1 MILSKIIY
9 GSKEYDESLI
19 LRDEILRKPLGVS
32 IFNQD
37 YSNEIESIII
47 GAFEQKK
54 LIGVGIMSSID
65 SKKRKLE
72 FLCVDENIQSQGVG
86 KQILEYLE
94 NIAVRENSK
103 IIELDARFTAVGF
116 YNKMGYETYGDTYL
130 LKNAPTDHIKMIK
143 NFN

>member
-37 YSNEIESIII
+37 YSHEIESIII

-72 FLCVDENIQSQGVG
+72 FLCVDKNIQSQGVG

-130 LKNAPTDHIKMIK
+130 LNNAPTDHIKMIK